1 MKEMKSE
8 AFLPRIKSWG
18 KPEYKLCPKNREWL
32 KGSVASVKTE
42 WKEQ

>member
-8 AFLPRIKSWG
+8 AFLSRIKSR
-18 KPEYKLCPKNREWL
+18 KKKREYKLCPKNREWL

-42 WKEQ
+42 